1 MNSGNPLLR
10 YAVIGAGA
18 AVFKLH
24 LPGLCDEGSQ
34 LAAVAEVDPQRRELL
49 AGQVSCPVYA
59 DYRRMLDEVAADVAV
74 VLAPHPLHSRMVI
87 DALERGCHVL
97 VEKPMAAQVAEAD
110 EMLAAAER
118 AGRLLAVSFQQRLR
132 PEIRAAREMIRN
144 RALGDIQYVD
154 MVETWTRTA
163 AYYRMSPWRGTW
175 RGEGAGVLLN
185 QAPHNLDLLCHLVG
199 MPERVTGWTRT
210 LLHRIET
217 EDTFQALVEWPGG
230 ALGHLHISTAEA
242 GVSQRMEIV
251 GTAGRLQIGKGQLKF
266 ARFAVDLREH
276 VARSEDG
283 FSAPAITEEL
293 IDLPGGAGDH
303 LAVYRNLRDAVL
315 RGAPLLVDGAGG
327 RMSLELA
334 NAIAY
339 SSHLGCQVNFPLDR
353 QAYVDFLDARIR
365 HAERAPGGER

>member
-1 MNSGNPLLR
+1 MNSANRPLR

-34 LAAVAEVDPQRRELL
+34 LVAVAEVDAQRRELL
-49 AGQVSCPVYA
+49 AGQLACPVFE
-59 DYRRMLDEVAADVAV
+59 DYRRMLDEATADVAV

-87 DALERGCHVL
+87 DAFERGCHVL

-118 AGRLLAVSFQQRLR
+118 ADRLLAVSFQQRFR
-132 PEIRAAREMIRN
+132 PEIRAAFEMIRGGV
-144 RALGDIQYVD
+144 LGDIQYVD

-217 EDTFQALVEWPGG
+217 EDTFQALVEWSGG

-251 GTAGRLQIGKGQLKF
+251 GTTGRLQIGKGQLKF

-283 FSAPAITEEL
+283 FSSPAIAEEPV
-293 IDLPGGAGDH
+293 DLPAGAGDH
-303 LAVYRNLRDAVL
+303 SAVYRNLRDAIL
-315 RGAPLLVDGAGG
+315 GKASLMVDGAEG

-353 QAYVDFLDARIR
+353 QAYGDFLSGLVQ
-365 HAERAPGGER
+365 RAGYGSDSPG

>member
-1 MNSGNPLLR
+1 
-10 YAVIGAGA
+10 
-18 AVFKLH
+18 
-24 LPGLCDEGSQ
+24 
-34 LAAVAEVDPQRRELL
+34 
-49 AGQVSCPVYA
+49 
-59 DYRRMLDEVAADVAV
+59 
-74 VLAPHPLHSRMVI
+74 
-87 DALERGCHVL
+87 
-97 VEKPMAAQVAEAD
+97 
-110 EMLAAAER
+110 
-118 AGRLLAVSFQQRLR
+118 
-132 PEIRAAREMIRN
+132 
-144 RALGDIQYVD
+144 
-154 MVETWTRTA
+154 
-163 AYYRMSPWRGTW
+163 MSPWRGTW

-210 LLHRIET
+210 LLHSIET
-217 EDTFQALVEWPGG
+217 EDTFQALVEWSGG

-266 ARFAVDLREH
+266 ARLAVDLREH

-293 IDLPGGAGDH
+293 VDLPAGAGDH

-315 RGAPLLVDGAGG
+315 SQVPLMVDGAAG

-365 HAERAPGGER
+365 QAERAPDGDR